1 MPRNS
6 WTTQTRLMGVR
17 ERGGEHEF
25 GQVGRYGKI
34 YEDLEED
41 KYDQNTLR
49 EILNE
54 LIKTS
59 LNW

>member
-1 MPRNS
+1 
-6 WTTQTRLMGVR
+6 MGVR